1 MGYTTNDIRNIAL
14 AGHAFVGKTTLV
26 ERLLHH
32 KGLTGRIGQVEEGN
46 TVCDFEDEEKHH
58 KHSLSP
64 AVVHL
69 EHEGRQINLI
79 DTPGYPDFAGVAMA
93 CFPAVETVAIV
104 IDAHAGIQMNTRRM
118 FRFAKERKLPTM
130 LIINKI
136 DQPGVDLNALR
147 EHIIDAFGPECV
159 AVNKPCKNGSDVVDL
174 LETKTGQTDLGTVE
188 ESRTRL
194 LDQIVEVD
202 DKIAEKY
209 LEDPDSINPDELHD
223 ALIKALRESHLVPIV
238 YCSAKSGV
246 GIDDLLHIFANV
258 CPSPLE
264 GNPRPFLHTQ
274 DDGDETAFAATH
286 NPEGHVIAH
295 VFRIAADPFVGKVA
309 YFRVHQGVIK
319 HGDNLLI
326 DRSNKKIRLAHIHR
340 PFGKDLN
347 EIERA
352 IPGDI
357 ACVTKIDEIHYGSVL
372 HDHPDEAG
380 LHLKPLD
387 LPRPMQGLALVAHSR
402 ADETKIGSALQKL
415 TESDPTF
422 VVERVEATGETVARG
437 MGELH
442 LRIML
447 EKLKNRF
454 GVQVDTHPPK
464 VAYKETIL
472 GRAEGHHRHKKQTGG
487 AGQFGEVFL
496 RIEPIQG
503 ADEDFEFVDD
513 TFGGSVPRQFLP
525 AIEKGVRMVL
535 STGAFAGFPMT
546 RVRVSVY
553 DGKYHPVDSKE
564 VAFVTAGK
572 RAFIDAVAKAKPALL
587 EPFVDIEVSA
597 PADKMGD
604 ITSDLIGKRGR
615 VLTTDIAPGN
625 MCLIKATA
633 PLSELDNYAGRLK
646 SMTGGVGSFVME
658 YSHDEVAPPQVQ
670 QHVVAQFKGHGEE
683 D

>member
-1 MGYTTNDIRNIAL
+1 MGYTTKDIRNIAL

-26 ERLLHH
+26 EQLLHH
-32 KGLTGRIGQVEEGN
+32 KGLTGRVGDVNEGT

-64 AVVHL
+64 AVVHF

-79 DTPGYPDFAGVAMA
+79 DTPGYPDFAGVAIS

-118 FRFAKERKLPTM
+118 FRVAKERKLPTM
-130 LIINKI
+130 LIVNKI
-136 DQPGVDLNALR
+136 DQPGVNLQELR
-147 EHIIDAFGPECV
+147 EHIVEAFGNECV
-159 AVNKPCKNGSDVVDL
+159 AVNKPCKNGADVVDL
-174 LETKTGQTDLGTVE
+174 LETKTGETDLGTVE

-202 DKIAEKY
+202 DKVAEKY
-209 LEDPDSINPDELHD
+209 LEDPDSITEDELHD
-223 ALIKALRESHLVPIV
+223 ALIKALREAHLVPIV

-246 GIDDLLHIFANV
+246 GVDDLLHIFANV

-264 GNPRPFLHTQ
+264 GNPRPFLLTK
-274 DDGDETAFAATH
+274 DDDSEEAFAATH

-295 VFRIAADPFVGKVA
+295 TFRIAADPFVGKVA
-309 YFRVHQGVIK
+309 YFRVHQGAIK
-319 HGDNLLI
+319 HGDQLLV
-326 DRSNKKIRLAHIHR
+326 DRSTKKVRLAHIHR
-340 PFGKDLN
+340 PFGKDLK
-347 EIERA
+347 EIDRA

-357 ACVTKIDEIHYGSVL
+357 ACVTKIDEIHFDSVL
-372 HDHPDEAG
+372 HDHPEEAG

-387 LPRPMQGLALVAHSR
+387 LPRPMQGLAIVAHSR
-402 ADETKIGSALQKL
+402 SDESKIGAALSKL
-415 TESDPTF
+415 MESDPTF
-422 VVERVEATGETVARG
+422 IVERVEATGETVARG

-442 LRIML
+442 LRIMF

-454 GVQVDTHPPK
+454 GVEVDTHTPK

-472 GRAEGHHRHKKQTGG
+472 GKAEGHHRHKKQTGG

-496 RIEPIQG
+496 RVEPIQG
-503 ADEDFEFVDD
+503 TDGDFEFVDD

-525 AIEKGVRMVL
+525 AIEKGVRSVL
-535 STGAFAGFPMT
+535 ASGAFAGYPLT

-572 RAFIDAVAKAKPALL
+572 RAFIDAVNKAKPALL
-587 EPFVDIEVSA
+587 EPFVDLEVSV

-615 VLTTDIAPGN
+615 VLTTDMAPGD

-670 QHVVAQFKGHGEE
+670 QHVAAQFKGHGEE

>member
-1 MGYTTNDIRNIAL
+1 MGYTTKDIRNIAL

-26 ERLLHH
+26 EQLLHH
-32 KGLTGRIGQVEEGN
+32 KGLTGRVGDVNEGT

-64 AVVHL
+64 AVVHF

-79 DTPGYPDFAGVAMA
+79 DTPGYPDFAGVAIS

-118 FRFAKERKLPTM
+118 FRVAKERKLPTM
-130 LIINKI
+130 LIVNKI
-136 DQPGVDLNALR
+136 DQPGVNLQELR
-147 EHIIDAFGPECV
+147 EHIVEAFGNECV
-159 AVNKPCKNGSDVVDL
+159 AVNKPCKNGADVVDL
-174 LETKTGQTDLGTVE
+174 LETKTGETDLGTVE

-202 DKIAEKY
+202 DKVAEKY
-209 LEDPDSINPDELHD
+209 LEDPDSITEDELHD
-223 ALIKALRESHLVPIV
+223 ALIKALREAHLVPIV

-246 GIDDLLHIFANV
+246 GVDDLLHIFANV

-264 GNPRPFLHTQ
+264 GNPRPFLLTK
-274 DDGDETAFAATH
+274 DDDSEEAFAATH

-295 VFRIAADPFVGKVA
+295 TFRIAADPFVGKVA
-309 YFRVHQGVIK
+309 YFRVHQGAIK
-319 HGDNLLI
+319 HGDQLLV
-326 DRSNKKIRLAHIHR
+326 DRSTKKVRLAHIHR
-340 PFGKDLN
+340 PFGKDLK
-347 EIERA
+347 EIDRA

-357 ACVTKIDEIHYGSVL
+357 ACVTKIDEIHFDSVL
-372 HDHPDEAG
+372 HDHPEEAG

-387 LPRPMQGLALVAHSR
+387 LPKPMQGLAIVAHSR
-402 ADETKIGSALQKL
+402 SDESKIGAALSKL
-415 TESDPTF
+415 MESDPTF
-422 VVERVEATGETVARG
+422 IVERVEATGETVARG

-442 LRIML
+442 LRIMF

-454 GVQVDTHPPK
+454 GVEVDTHTPK

-472 GRAEGHHRHKKQTGG
+472 GKAEGHHRHKKQTGG

-496 RIEPIQG
+496 RVEPIQG
-503 ADEDFEFVDD
+503 TDGDFEFVDD

-525 AIEKGVRMVL
+525 AIEKGVRSVL
-535 STGAFAGFPMT
+535 ASGAFAGYPLT

-572 RAFIDAVAKAKPALL
+572 RAFIDAVNKAKPALL
-587 EPFVDIEVSA
+587 EPFVDLEVSV

-615 VLTTDIAPGN
+615 VLTTDMAPGD

-670 QHVVAQFKGHGEE
+670 QHVAAQFKGHGEE

>member
-1 MGYTTNDIRNIAL
+1 MAYSTNDIRNIAL
-14 AGHAFVGKTTLV
+14 AGHAWAGKTTLV

-32 KGLTGRIGQVEEGN
+32 KGLTGRMGMVEEGN

-58 KHSLSP
+58 KHTLSP

-79 DTPGYPDFAGVAMA
+79 DTPGYPDLAGVAMS

-104 IDAHAGIQMNTRRM
+104 IDASVGIQMNTRRM
-118 FRFAKERKLPTM
+118 MRFAKERRLPTM

-136 DQPGVDLNALR
+136 DHEGVNLIELR
-147 EHIIDAFGPECV
+147 DHIADVFGPECV
-159 AVNKPCKNGSDVVDL
+159 PVNKPCKKGTDVVDL
-174 LETKTGQTDLGTVE
+174 LETKTGETDLGTVA
-188 ESRTRL
+188 ESRTKL
-194 LDQIVEVD
+194 LDQIAEVD
-202 DKIAEKY
+202 DTLAEKY
-209 LEDPDSINPDELHD
+209 LEDPDSITPEEWHD
-223 ALIKALRESHLVPIV
+223 ALIKALRESHLIPVV
-238 YCSAKSGV
+238 YCSAKTGV
-246 GIDDLLHIFANV
+246 GVDDLLHIFANV

-264 GNPRPFLHTQ
+264 GNPRPFLKTE
-274 DDGDETAFAATH
+274 DDGEETPFRATQ
-286 NPEGHVIAH
+286 NPEDHVLAH
-295 VFRIAADPFVGKVA
+295 VFRIATDPFVGKVA

-319 HGDNLLI
+319 HGDQLLV
-326 DRSNKKIRLAHIHR
+326 DRSTKKVRLAHIHR
-340 PFGKDLN
+340 PMGKDLK
-347 EIERA
+347 EIDRA

-372 HDHPDEAG
+372 HDHPEEAG
-380 LHLKPLD
+380 VHLKPLD
-387 LPRPMQGLALVAHSR
+387 LPRPMQGLALVAKSR
-402 ADETKIGSALQKL
+402 SDETKIGGALQKL
-415 TESDPTF
+415 VESDPSF

-454 GVQVDTHPPK
+454 GVEVDTHTPK

-472 GRAEGHHRHKKQTGG
+472 AKAEGHHRHKKQTGG

-496 RIEPIQG
+496 RVEPIQG
-503 ADEDFEFVDD
+503 GEQEFEFVDD

-535 STGAFAGFPMT
+535 NTGAFAGYPLT

-553 DGKYHPVDSKE
+553 DGKHHPVDSKE

-587 EPFVDIEVSA
+587 EPFVDMEVVA
-597 PADKMGD
+597 PAERMGD

-615 VLTTDIAPGN
+615 VMSTDMGQGG
-625 MCLIKATA
+625 MCIIKATA

-658 YSHDEVAPPQVQ
+658 YSHDEVAPPNVQ
-670 QHVVAQFKGHGEE
+670 AHVVAQFKGHGEE

>member
-1 MGYTTNDIRNIAL
+1 MSYSTADIRNIAL

-26 ERLLHH
+26 ERLLNH
-32 KGLTGRIGQVEEGN
+32 KGLTGRMGQVEEGN
-46 TVCDFEDEEKHH
+46 TVTDFEDEEKHH

-104 IDAHAGIQMNTRRM
+104 IDALAGIQMNTRRM
-118 FRFAKERKLPTM
+118 FRTAKERKLPTM

-136 DQPGVDLNALR
+136 DQPGVDLQALR
-147 EHIIDAFGPECV
+147 DHLVEAFGSECV
-159 AVNKPCKNGSDVVDL
+159 AVNKPCKNGADVVDL

-194 LDQIVEVD
+194 LDQIAEVD
-202 DKIAEKY
+202 DTLAEQY
-209 LEDPDSINPDELHD
+209 LEDPDAITADQWHD
-223 ALIKALRESHLVPIV
+223 ALIKALREAHLVPIV
-238 YCSAKSGV
+238 YCSAKTGA

-258 CPSPLE
+258 CPNPLE
-264 GNPRPFLHTQ
+264 GNPRPFLMTT
-274 DDGDETAFAATH
+274 DDGEEEAFAATH
-286 NPEGHVIAH
+286 KPDGHVIAH
-295 VFRIAADPFVGKVA
+295 VFRIAADAFVGKVA
-309 YFRVHQGVIK
+309 YFRVHQGTIK
-319 HGDNLLI
+319 HGDNLLV
-326 DRSNKKIRLAHIHR
+326 DRSTKKVRIAHIHR
-340 PFGKDLN
+340 PFGKDLK
-347 EIERA
+347 EIQQA

-357 ACVTKIDEIHYGSVL
+357 ACVTKIEEIHYGSVL
-372 HDHPDEAG
+372 HDHPEEAG

-402 ADETKIGSALQKL
+402 NDETKIGTSLQKL

-422 VVERVEATGETVARG
+422 IVERVIATGETVARG

-454 GVQVDTHPPK
+454 GVEVDTHPPK
-464 VAYKETIL
+464 VAYKETIM
-472 GRAEGHHRHKKQTGG
+472 AKADGHHRHKKQTGG

-503 ADEDFEFVDD
+503 AEEEFEFVDD
-513 TFGGSVPRQFLP
+513 TFGGSVPKQFLP
-525 AIEKGVRMVL
+525 AIEKGVRSVL
-535 STGAFAGFPMT
+535 GTGAFAGYPMT

-587 EPFVDIEVSA
+587 EPYVDIEVSA

-625 MCLIKATA
+625 MCMIKATA

-670 QHVVAQFKGHGEE
+670 QTVVAQFKGHGEE